1 MGLNTIPGVSIFCGF
16 STVFRGK
23 KFFLS
28 IPSPEIKLYQGIVAY
43 FLHTRSCVSSQ
54 YLPFCPRGTVQRAD
68 STGGEQGFLQ
78 MLFSF
83 CKCCSHIGSFCGL
96 HKRVATSACGLLKAW
111 LFFQGIRRPEPCFFV
126 FFRRKSLAYFLP
138 RVLSYSWMRN
148 RCKFFRSGRHLP
160 RKTVSV
166 YEHNQYLEDAS

>member
-23 KFFLS
+23 K
-28 IPSPEIKLYQGIVAY
+28 I
-43 FLHTRSCVSSQ
+43 
-54 YLPFCPRGTVQRAD
+54 
-68 STGGEQGFLQ
+68 
-78 MLFSF
+78 FSF
-83 CKCCSHIGSFCGL
+83 CTMSGNVVVSRHWRIFSAHPIVCVQSVFSFFAPGALYSGPIPPAVSRGFCKCRFHIGSFCGL
-96 HKRVATSACGLLKAW
+96 HKRVARPACGLMKPW

-166 YEHNQYLEDAS
+166 YEHNQYLGDAS

>member
-16 STVFRGK
+16 FTVFRGK

-28 IPSPEIKLYQGIVAY
+28 VPSPEIELHQGIGAY

-54 YLPFCPRGTVQRAD
+54 YFPFFAPGALYSGPIPPAVSRG
-68 STGGEQGFLQ
+68 
-78 MLFSF
+78 F
-83 CKCCSHIGSFCGL
+83 CKCRFHIECFCGL
-96 HKRVATSACGLLKAW
+96 HKRVARPACGLMKTR

>member
-28 IPSPEIKLYQGIVAY
+28 VPSPEIELHQGIGAY
-43 FLHTRSCVSSQ
+43 FCTPDRVCPVSIF
-54 YLPFCPRGTVQRAD
+54 LFCPRGTVQRAD
-68 STGGEQGFLQ
+68 STGGKQG
-78 MLFSF
+78 F
-83 CKCCSHIGSFCGL
+83 CKCRFHIGSFCGL
-96 HKRVATSACGLLKAW
+96 HKRVARPARGLMKTW

>member
-28 IPSPEIKLYQGIVAY
+28 IPSPEIKLCQGIVAY

-54 YLPFCPRGTVQRAD
+54 YLPFCSRGTVLRAD
-68 STGGEQGFLQ
+68 STGGEQGF
-78 MLFSF
+78 
-83 CKCCSHIGSFCGL
+83 CKCRFHIGCFCGL
-96 HKRVATSACGLLKAW
+96 HKRVARPACGLMKPW

-126 FFRRKSLAYFLP
+126 FFRRESLAYFLP

>member
-28 IPSPEIKLYQGIVAY
+28 IPSPEIKLCQGIVAY
-43 FLHTRSCVSSQ
+43 FLHTRSCVSSK

-78 MLFSF
+78 MLLFLYR
-83 CKCCSHIGSFCGL
+83 KFCGL
-96 HKRVATSACGLLKAW
+96 HKRVARPACGLPKTW
-111 LFFQGIRRPEPCFFV
+111 LFFHGIRRPKPCFFV

-138 RVLSYSWMRN
+138 RVLSYSRMRN